1 MKRKSF
7 VNFWL
12 IRLLACFLAAIVVFT
27 IVVSGWKDKYDS
39 AISEGFD
46 FLGDRY
52 EQVLR
57 TVDQGRHNYTF
68 VDIFSNIYTTDYV
81 RIAKVNDDGSFED
94 LYETRYDVYPI
105 EHGGAR
111 EWIYITDNEE
121 LLAQGSASTN
131 ARKALGLAPLTKCP
145 SLRVASTM
153 FLI

>member
-12 IRLLACFLAAIVVFT
+12 IRLLACVLAALVVFT

-57 TVDQGRHNYTF
+57 TVDQGRHDYTF

-94 LYETRYDVYPI
+94 LYETR
-105 EHGGAR
+105 
-111 EWIYITDNEE
+111 
-121 LLAQGSASTN
+121 
-131 ARKALGLAPLTKCP
+131 
-145 SLRVASTM
+145 
-153 FLI
+153 